1 MAVSEESEPKSG
13 TAAPASGGTGRAAAD
28 AADDD
33 RPGEGPRL
41 GALLVEAAKRLR
53 EASAASP
60 ASPGGPVF
68 ATPELDA
75 RLLLAEATGNP
86 PAAVHRLSGQALE
99 AAQAKKFAGFLH
111 RRLAG
116 EPVHRIIGRRAFYE
130 HDFALSPETLEP
142 RPETEFLVEVARPLI
157 DAVIA
162 ERGACL
168 FADVGTGTGAIAVSL
183 LALCPQAE
191 AVAIDIAEG
200 ALVTA
205 RQNAHAAGVAARFM
219 PVLCDHLAALGGSL
233 DLLVSNPPYIPSRDI
248 AGLDVS
254 VRRHDPLAALDGGA
268 DGLVSYRAIA
278 AGAAGLLRP
287 GGAVVVE
294 IGQGQAGDVEAIF
307 AACGFLA
314 GGRTK
319 DLAGIERILVLTLG
333 RG

>member
-1 MAVSEESEPKSG
+1 MAVSDESQPKTG
-13 TAAPASGGTGRAAAD
+13 IVAAPASGGAGGAD
-28 AADDD
+28 A
-33 RPGEGPRL
+33 GPRTDDERQL
-41 GALLVEAAKRLR
+41 GALYVEAVKRLR
-53 EASAASP
+53 QASATMP
-60 ASPGGPVF
+60 EGPVF

-75 RLLLAEATGNP
+75 RLLLAEATGSAAGDIHRHSGLSVD
-86 PAAVHRLSGQALE
+86 PAGAER
-99 AAQAKKFAGFLH
+99 FAGFLN

-130 HDFALSPETLEP
+130 HEFVLSPETLEP

-162 ERGACL
+162 ERGGCL

-191 AVAIDIAEG
+191 AIAIDISEG
-200 ALVTA
+200 ALVAA
-205 RQNAHAAGVAARFM
+205 RKNAQMAGVAARFM
-219 PVLCDHLAALGGSL
+219 PLLCDHLSALGGSL

-254 VRRHDPLAALDGGA
+254 VRRHDPLAALDGGE
-268 DGLVSYRAIA
+268 DGLSSYRAIA
-278 AGAAGLLRP
+278 VGAAGLLRP
-287 GGAVVVE
+287 GGAVVAE

-307 AACGFLA
+307 AASGFLA
-314 GGRTK
+314 AGRTK